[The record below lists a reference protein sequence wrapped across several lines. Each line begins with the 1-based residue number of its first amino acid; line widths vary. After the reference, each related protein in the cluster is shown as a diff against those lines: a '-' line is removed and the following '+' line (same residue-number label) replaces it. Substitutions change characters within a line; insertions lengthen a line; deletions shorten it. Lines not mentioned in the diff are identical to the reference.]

1 MRVFCIKFIHTYVIP
16 FRPTQI
22 NDEWKDVVEIC
33 RLLKIINKFT
43 DTLIDNLVV
52 GVTPLL

>member
-16 FRPTQI
+16 FGPAQM
-22 NDEWKDVVEIC
+22 NDEWKSVVEIC

-43 DTLIDNLVV
+43 LIDNLVV